1 MSSRSSEPYIP
12 TGMGEVR
19 DYVGSMVL
27 GAPRFI
33 DKTGFYPDQDVNSE
47 FFALIEGFK
56 TIQKRLGEDNY
67 QKVVALAQQAKA
79 LFEADPDDKT
89 GDSTKGREC
98 LFEIEDI
105 LKAANRRKR

>member
-1 MSSRSSEPYIP
+1 MSSRSSQPYIP

-19 DYVGSMVL
+19 DFLGSMVL

-33 DKTGFYPDQDVNSE
+33 DKSGFFPNRNVNSE
-47 FFALIEGFK
+47 FFALVEGFK
-56 TIQKRLGEDNY
+56 TIQRRLGEDNY
-67 QKVVALAQQAKA
+67 EKVVALAQRAKG

-89 GDSTKGREC
+89 GDTAKGLEC

-105 LKAANRRKR
+105 LKAASRRKR

>member
-1 MSSRSSEPYIP
+1 
-12 TGMGEVR
+12 MGEVR

-67 QKVVALAQQAKA
+67 QKVVALAQRAKA
-79 LFEADPDDKT
+79 LFEADPDNKT
-89 GDSTKGREC
+89 GDTKKGREC

-105 LKAANRRKR
+105 LKAASRRKR

>member
-1 MSSRSSEPYIP
+1 
-12 TGMGEVR
+12 MGEVR

-56 TIQKRLGEDNY
+56 TIQRRLGEDNY
-67 QKVVALAQQAKA
+67 QKAVALAQRAKA

-89 GDSTKGREC
+89 GDTAKGLEC

-105 LKAANRRKR
+105 LKAAPRRKR